1 MTSKTYLITG
11 ATGDTGRSTALSL
24 LARGLGVRAFVH
36 TIDARCDALRRA
48 GADIVQGDLLDID
61 RVKAALDGVAGAY
74 FVYPIRPGLLD
85 ATAYFAQ
92 AAREAGT
99 PVVVNMSQISA
110 RRDAASNAA
119 RNHWIAERLL
129 DWSGVPAVHV
139 RPTYFAQ
146 WLLYPHVL
154 AGIREDGAI
163 RLPFGAGRHAPIAAE
178 DQGRAIA
185 AILADPA
192 PHVGKTHEL
201 NGPVEMD
208 EYGIAAAVAEVL
220 GKPVRYQPI
229 SIDEYR
235 ERLAASGLWPYL
247 IQHLV
252 EVAIDCGNGVFEG
265 TDRIIARLTGRPPM
279 TVQAFVETHRAAFG

>member
-1 MTSKTYLITG
+1 MTKTYLITG
-11 ATGDTGRSTALSL
+11 ATGDTGRHTALSL
-24 LARGLGVRAFVH
+24 LERGLGVRAFVH
-36 TIDARCDALRRA
+36 SLDERADALRQA
-48 GADIVQGDLLDID
+48 GADIVLGDLLDID
-61 RVKAALDGVAGAY
+61 SVKTALDGVAGAY

-99 PVVVNMSQISA
+99 PVIVNMSQISA
-110 RRDAASNAA
+110 RRDAASDAA
-119 RNHWIAERLL
+119 RNHWIGERIL

-146 WLLYPHVL
+146 WLLYPHL
-154 AGIREDGAI
+154 RAGIRDEGTI
-163 RLPFGAGRHAPIAAE
+163 KLPFGTGRHAPIAAE
-178 DQGRAIA
+178 DQGRTIA

-192 PHVGKTHEL
+192 AHIGKTHVL
-201 NGPVEMD
+201 TGPVEMD
-208 EYGIAAAVAEVL
+208 EYGIAAAVSEVL

-229 SIDEYR
+229 SIHDYR

-252 EVAIDCGNGVFEG
+252 EVAIDCSNGIFEG
-265 TDRIIARLTGRPPM
+265 TDQVIEQLTGTAPM
-279 TVQAFVETHRAAFG
+279 TVQAFVAKHRAAFG